1 MRGGVVKRGRST
13 RSHVPCVGRDN
24 DGGMRPKPAGISV
37 PDGSRTRRGEGWVR
51 SRVAAAYSTAVRG
64 SRITFLGTLARAL
77 AREIGRSELDHAML
91 GFPWL
96 KHLAGSPTW
105 PKV

>member
-24 DGGMRPKPAGISV
+24 DGGTRPKPAGISV

-64 SRITFLGTLARAL
+64 SRITFRRNVSPARWRGKLVAVSS
-77 AREIGRSELDHAML
+77 IVQCL
-91 GFPWL
+91 GFR
-96 KHLAGSPTW
+96 G
-105 PKV
+105 